1 METNENTN
9 QKQKNTKQK
18 QFKNDK
24 SNKPKAKTSTKK
36 KYYSTNKKKT
46 GSNKKTKVNPENTVI
61 VEEPEIYFVDS
72 NIDNFESEK
81 MEDPVTRP
89 NILGAD
95 ENYKQQKFMNIFC
108 NLGKIF
114 VNLFLIAVICKFCGI
129 LYWTW
134 PIVCLIPFI
143 PFLALATLIFSLSGL
158 IYLGFILHIIFIENP
173 SSFIN
178 KIKLLFRLK

>member
-1 METNENTN
+1 METTENTN

-24 SNKPKAKTSTKK
+24 SHTSKSKTSTKK
-36 KYYSTNKKKT
+36 KHYSTNKKKT
-46 GSNKKTKVNPENTVI
+46 GSNKKTQVNPENTVI
-61 VEEPEIYFVDS
+61 VEEPEIYFVDA
-72 NIDNFESEK
+72 NIDNSESEK
-81 MEDPVTRP
+81 MEDPKTRP
-89 NILGAD
+89 NILGVD
-95 ENYKQQKFMNIFC
+95 ENYKQQKFMNIFY

-134 PIVCLIPFI
+134 PIICLIPFI
-143 PFLALATLIFSLSGL
+143 PFLTFSSLILSLGGL

-173 SSFIN
+173 TSFIS
-178 KIKLLFRLK
+178 KLKLLFRLK

>member
-9 QKQKNTKQK
+9 QKQNNTKQK

-24 SNKPKAKTSTKK
+24 SNKSKAKTSAKK
-36 KYYSTNKKKT
+36 KHYSTNKKKT
-46 GSNKKTKVNPENTVI
+46 VSNKKTQVNPENTVI

-72 NIDNFESEK
+72 NLDNFDSEK
-81 MEDPVTRP
+81 MEDPKTRP

-95 ENYKQQKFMNIFC
+95 ENYKQQKFMNIFF
-108 NLGKIF
+108 NIGKIF
-114 VNLFLIAVICKFCGI
+114 VDLFLIAIICKFCGI

-134 PIVCLIPFI
+134 SVICLIPFI
-143 PFLALATLIFSLSGL
+143 PFLTFASLILSLGGL

-173 SSFIN
+173 SSFIS
-178 KIKLLFRLK
+178 KLKLLFRIK